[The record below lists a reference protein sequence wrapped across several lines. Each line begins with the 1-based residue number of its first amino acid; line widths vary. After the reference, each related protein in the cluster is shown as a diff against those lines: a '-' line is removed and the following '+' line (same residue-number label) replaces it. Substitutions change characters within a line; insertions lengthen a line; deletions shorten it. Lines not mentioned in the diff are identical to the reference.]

1 MKYFFLVLIFV
12 LGLSLNAQ
20 KKQVVNREYN
30 KKYKK
35 SISSKTGSLSSA
47 DFIKMKSSLS
57 KELQINF
64 EENKAIV
71 IHYFQY
77 GSNCI
82 LAGYNDEDVLGILN
96 NIYGIANSKEKRLN
110 VKNCFVYN
118 SDSLFEPLL
127 KNEESFILDS
137 GFFKETI
144 FTENK
149 NCEGFYLLK
158 NNGEYLLFYG
168 SDYFDEIEAF
178 LTK

>member
-1 MKYFFLVLIFV
+1 MKYFILIFLFILQFPV
-12 LGLSLNAQ
+12 NAQ
-20 KKQVVNREYN
+20 DKQVVNTEYN

-35 SISSKTGSLSSA
+35 SISSKTGSLSTA
-47 DFIKMKSSLS
+47 DFVKMKSSLS
-57 KELQINF
+57 NELQINF

-96 NIYGIANSKEKRLN
+96 NIYGIANSKEKRFK
-110 VKNCFVYN
+110 VKNYFVYN

-127 KNEESFILDS
+127 KNEESLILDS

-149 NCEGFYLLK
+149 NCQGFYLLK
-158 NNGEYLLFYG
+158 YNGEYLIFYG